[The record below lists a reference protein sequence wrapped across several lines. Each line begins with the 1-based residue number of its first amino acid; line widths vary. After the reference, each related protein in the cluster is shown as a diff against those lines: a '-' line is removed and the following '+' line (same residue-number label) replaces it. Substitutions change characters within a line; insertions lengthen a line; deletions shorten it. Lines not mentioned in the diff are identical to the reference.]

1 MFSVE
6 MDVKDEH
13 IDFQGIVD
21 GLYYPWYM
29 EVVRHRFVKEVLG
42 VDMEAAAREG
52 LNWVLA
58 EYTLKFKSSLK
69 KGDRV
74 TVTCELKP
82 IEGSRS
88 RFGFHQTIVRDGK
101 VAAEALFTATCVP
114 AAGGR
119 PFIPEGVLSKL
130 SSSLTV
136 MCALLISSL
145 LTACGGGGDSDSVG
159 YLYVGGLWRG
169 GLVLTENTCQLD
181 LAPSY
186 TFANSVS
193 QSFNSIELRDGENR
207 LFVGDLVGDDGFSVD
222 ALGPSSQRLRDGRL
236 CSLTYRYRYDSIN
249 DDGDRTAQV
258 RYLVVGECSDGSE
271 CQSEYAGDGLRG

>member
-6 MDVKDEH
+6 MDIKDDH

-42 VDMEAAAREG
+42 VDIEVAAKDG
-52 LNWVLA
+52 FNWVLA
-58 EYTLKFKSSLK
+58 EYTLKFKAPLK

-88 RFGFHQTIVRDGK
+88 RFGFHQTILRDGK
-101 VAAEALFTATCVP
+101 VAAEGSFTATCVP

-130 SSSLTV
+130 PTLSVIGATFI
-136 MCALLISSL
+136 AAI
-145 LTACGGGGDSDSVG
+145 LTACGSGGDSDSVG

-169 GLVLTENTCQLD
+169 GLVLTENSCQLN
-181 LAPSY
+181 LTSSY
-186 TFANSVS
+186 TSANSVS
-193 QSFNSIELRDGENR
+193 QSFNSIELRDSENR

-222 ALGPSSQRLRDGRL
+222 ALGPSNQQLRDGRT

-258 RYLVVGECSDGSE
+258 RYLVVGQCSDGSE
-271 CQSEYAGDGLRG
+271 CQSAYAGDALRG